1 LMYSHIHDFVRS
13 RIDEERFSHSENT
26 ARYAYDIAQTHGVDP
41 ERAYLSGLLHDIAR
55 DLSPQEILRVALK
68 EGIIPRKEERICP
81 FLLHGKVGA
90 QIVKREIGLLD
101 EGVLNAISFHVT
113 GRPNWTRLEQVLYL
127 ADKAEPERV
136 YPGADRIRDLLKR
149 GDFEGALF
157 ECLRENI
164 IYAAKTQGWIVDTDT
179 VVIFNGMATRFSSK

>member
-1 LMYSHIHDFVRS
+1 MIYKRAQEFARNCLNK
-13 RIDEERFSHSENT
+13 ERFEHSLNT
-26 ARYAYDIAQTHGVDP
+26 AQSAYDIANAYGVDP
-41 ERAYLSGLLHDIAR
+41 ERAYLSGLLHDVAR
-55 DLSPQEILRVALK
+55 DLAPQEILRQAAK

-90 QIVKREIGLLD
+90 QIVKDEIGLKD
-101 EGVLNAISFHVT
+101 QGVLNAISFHVT

-127 ADKAEPERV
+127 ADKTEPERL
-136 YPGADRIRDLLKR
+136 YPGVGQIRSLLAE

-179 VVIFNGMATRFSSK
+179 VVIFNGMATRF